1 MEPLSASRIR
11 GTWGTLLLP
20 LNADDTIDYG
30 RLEGELDA
38 MAGAGL
44 DGLYTNGTSG
54 EFHTQTGDE
63 FDRISNLVATKSE
76 AQGIPFQLGCSH
88 PVAQI
93 SLERVR
99 RARQLR
105 PGAIQVIL
113 PEWLVVDHDEAVAFL
128 QRIAEAADPIGLVLY
143 NPAHAKRL
151 LTVAEI
157 ARLHAAVPALVGVKI
172 PDGKPSWYAAV
183 RRRLSGLS
191 VFVPGHHLATGLLS
205 GAHGS
210 YSNIACLSPR
220 GAVRWNRL
228 MQADPL
234 QALEI
239 ERRLQDFLAAHIAPL
254 ISQGLSGA
262 AVDKL
267 LCTIGGWCDVG
278 VRMRWPYKSVSQ
290 DQVDYLLAMALEAVP
305 DFLPGGVLS
314 RM

>member
-128 QRIAEAADPIGLVLY
+128 QRIAEAADPIGIVLY

-172 PDGKPSWYAAV
+172 PDGKPSWYA
-183 RRRLSGLS
+183 S
-191 VFVPGHHLATGLLS
+191 VLLS